1 MTQILWVCLFTPQLI
16 QISALPFFWSLLSY
30 INEVQPFMQTFHIKI
45 LPDKVGI
52 MAGEP
57 GEDLNEFQP

>member
-1 MTQILWVCLFTPQLI
+1 
-16 QISALPFFWSLLSY
+16 
-30 INEVQPFMQTFHIKI
+30 MQTFHIKI

-57 GEDLNEFQP
+57 GEDLHEFQL